1 LFLLTNSVYLD
12 ELNMNGK
19 INLMIADDHPL
30 FVEGMKM
37 ILGGEETFNISG
49 IANDGKQLLYLL
61 TQQVPTDLILL
72 DVNMPNLNGLET
84 IKYIKQSFGAVKVL
98 MLSAYSDE
106 KVVQEAKEAG
116 ADGYILKSSSKDE
129 LHHAIME
136 VYAGKPFFSVQKE
149 INYDDAFKKL
159 DAFLRKYDL
168 TKREKEILLYL
179 KQTYTN
185 QQIAEKLHLSIYTV
199 ETHRKNIMQKLKL
212 NSPAALVKFMIEF
225 NL

>member
-1 LFLLTNSVYLD
+1 MDV
-12 ELNMNGK
+12 K

-37 ILGGEETFNISG
+37 ILGGEEKFNISG

-61 TQQVPTDLILL
+61 TQHVPTDLILL

-106 KVVQEAKEAG
+106 KVVQEAKSAG
-116 ADGYILKSSSKDE
+116 ADGYILKSSSKAE

-136 VYAGKPFFSVQKE
+136 VYSGKSYFSVQKE